1 MGFRVEAWRDE
12 HGVEWEL
19 VQLDD
24 GGGCLI
30 REGLSRLDVLDGDAR
45 EGVEVIARFAD
56 LDDARAFLMAEG
68 FLPLT

>member
-1 MGFRVEAWRDE
+1 MSFRVEPWRDE

-19 VQLDD
+19 VQLAD

-30 REGLSRLDVLDGDAR
+30 REGCSRLDVLDGDAR
-45 EGVEVIARFAD
+45 EGVELIARFAD
-56 LDDARAFLMAEG
+56 LEDARAFLLGEG